1 MPKSTASGGKRKAA
15 KPPKDFPLWKHRSS
29 GRWCRKIKGK
39 FHYFGKIADD
49 PNGEAALK
57 RWAEEKDDLLA
68 GRKPRSQDKD
78 RLTVH
83 ALCNHFMHFK
93 KQLLESGELAQRTW
107 DRYHGTCE
115 RIMAVFGRNR
125 TADDLRPDDFT
136 ALRAELAKT
145 YGPVALGNEIQIVR
159 SVFRYGMEAELLE
172 KAVRFGPGFKKPSAK
187 TLRLNRAK
195 AGLRMFERKEL
206 LAVLKHATVNL
217 KAMALLGINAGLG
230 NTDVALLPISAVNL
244 ESGWLDYPRPK
255 TGMPRRVPLWSETIK
270 RIRAVLEV
278 RSQPKNPADAELLFI
293 GRRGQSYIGNHKGY
307 RVTQEMDGALE
318 KAGLSRKGLSF
329 YALRHTFQTIAEG
342 SRDLAAVQAIMG
354 HAPSNSDMSAVYRE
368 RVDDE
373 RLKAVTDHVHA
384 WLFPSKKAK

>member
-15 KPPKDFPLWKHRSS
+15 KPPKEFPLWIHKGS

-39 FHYFGKIADD
+39 FHYFGKVADD

-57 RWAEEKDDLLA
+57 LWAEDKDDLLA
-68 GRKPRSQDKD
+68 GRKPR
-78 RLTVH
+78 RLQTGTTVH

-93 KQLLESGELAQRTW
+93 KQLLDSGELAQRTW
-107 DRYHGTCE
+107 DRYHDTCE
-115 RIMAVFGRNR
+115 RVLEVFGETRP
-125 TADDLRPDDFT
+125 ADDLRPEDF
-136 ALRAELAKT
+136 AQLRAELAKT

-159 SVFRYGMEAELLE
+159 SIFKYGVEAELLE

-187 TLRLNRAK
+187 TLRINRAK

-206 LAVLKHATVNL
+206 LAVLRHATVNL

-230 NTDVALLPISAVNL
+230 NTDLALLPICAIDL
-244 ESGWLDYPRPK
+244 DSGWLDYPRPK
-255 TGMPRRVPLWSETIK
+255 TGMPRRVPLWPETVK
-270 RIRAVLEV
+270 RIRAALKARRE
-278 RSQPKNPADAELLFI
+278 PKNPADVDLLFI
-293 GRRGQSYIGNHKGY
+293 GRRGQSYIGDHKGY
-307 RVTQEMDGALE
+307 RVTQEMDRALE
-318 KAGLSRKGLSF
+318 KAGLDRKGLSF

-342 SRDLAAVQAIMG
+342 ARDLAAVQAIMG

-373 RLKAVTDHVHA
+373 RLKAVTDHVRT
-384 WLFPSKKAK
+384 WLFPPKKAE